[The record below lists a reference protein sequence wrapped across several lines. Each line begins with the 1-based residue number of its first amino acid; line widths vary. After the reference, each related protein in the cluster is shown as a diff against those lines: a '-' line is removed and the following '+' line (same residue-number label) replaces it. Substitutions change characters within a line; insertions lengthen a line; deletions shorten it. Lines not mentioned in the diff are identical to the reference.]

1 MVLCLTEPT
10 FVLPM
15 LTWVLQL
22 GRVILGDG
30 ESGKSSDLLTQV
42 LGGAKAVTERL
53 DVRAKISVIGAGA
66 DTCELTRSFKRIS
79 LPK

>member
-1 MVLCLTEPT
+1 MITRDRK
-10 FVLPM
+10 F
-15 LTWVLQL
+15 
-22 GRVILGDG
+22 
-30 ESGKSSDLLTQV
+30 GKSSDLLTQV